1 MLTREDACSRDVD
14 HGIGEVEGCVGG
26 EDGGSKLRN
35 RKYRSSHMGNSG
47 KAYSVASN
55 KLHNARDKLAYTSKE
70 QQNANKHIWSLNT
83 TSVDTEN

>member
-35 RKYRSSHMGNSG
+35 RKYRSSRMGTSD
-47 KAYSVASN
+47 KAYSVTSN
-55 KLHNARDKLAYTSKE
+55 KLHNARDELAYTSKE
-70 QQNANKHIWSLNT
+70 QQDTDEHIWSLDT